1 MDPSNVA
8 NKLLETV
15 TKHLP
20 PDAEWMP
27 LAIAGTAT
35 VVGLLFM
42 VKGAKL
48 APALAAIAF
57 AGVGGFGG
65 AFASHAFNFPLW
77 PAVIVTGVVGLVL
90 GIVLF
95 RLWFA
100 LLVAGCLTVAALG
113 AYGGQVL
120 GPPLNEYQARGLQV
134 TETGPEVTLPEPA
147 TAGLQPWQNELG
159 QLWAFLGDRVPS
171 FHTSVYS
178 IAGTAALAGLV
189 FALLLPK
196 AARAFWAATT
206 GVLLFM
212 PAVFMLLAT
221 FWPHGAGR
229 LQQWGLLI
237 TAVLWSISLM
247 YNLADMLGW
256 RGKKKKDAAPPA
268 GKPAAAAS

>member
-1 MDPSNVA
+1 MDPSQLA

-20 PDAEWMP
+20 PDTEWMP
-27 LAIAGTAT
+27 LAIAGAAT
-35 VVGLLFM
+35 VVGLVFM

-48 APALAAIAF
+48 APVLAAIAF

-65 AFASHAFNFPLW
+65 AFAAHTFNLPLW
-77 PAVIVTGVVGLVL
+77 PVVIITGVLGLLL
-90 GIVLF
+90 GVVLF

-100 LLVAGCLTVAALG
+100 LLVAGCLTVTALG
-113 AYGGQVL
+113 VYGGQVL
-120 GPPLNEYQARGLQV
+120 GPPLTEYQTRGLQV
-134 TETGPEVTLPEPA
+134 TEAGPEVTLPEPV
-147 TAGLQPWQNELG
+147 TTGIQPWQNELT
-159 QLWAFLGDRVPS
+159 QLWAFLGERVPT
-171 FHTSVYS
+171 FRASVYS
-178 IAGTAALAGLV
+178 ITATAALAGLV

-212 PAVFMLLAT
+212 PAVFTLLAT
-221 FWPHGAGR
+221 FWSDGATR

-237 TAVLWSISLM
+237 TAVLWGISLL

-256 RGKKKKDAAPPA
+256 RAKKPAPPA
-268 GKPAAAAS
+268 GKPAPAAS